1 MTAPRSTA
9 FRYRRLAS
17 IAAGGL
23 ATALALS
30 VAVRA
35 WAQTSPNSSPA
46 GECVPGRI
54 VDFCSD
60 VPAAQGFLLDK
71 GVYTTIAAPAAST
84 TIPFSIN
91 NGDQIVGAFSD
102 RDQIVGRFNDPNNA
116 AGNHGFLLDDGAFT
130 PIDFPGALGTV
141 AFGINDKIL
150 RSLADCCP
158 WII

>member
-35 WAQTSPNSSPA
+35 WAQTSPDSSLA

-60 VPAAQGFLLDK
+60 VPPAQGFLFDN
-71 GVYTTIAAPAAST
+71 GVYTTIDAPGAST
-84 TIPFSIN
+84 TIPFGIN
-91 NGDQIVGAFSD
+91 NRGQIVGTYVD
-102 RDQIVGRFNDPNNA
+102 
-116 AGNHGFLLDDGAFT
+116 AGGPTAEDSRM
-130 PIDFPGALGTV
+130 DF
-141 AFGINDKIL
+141 
-150 RSLADCCP
+150 C
-158 WII
+158 